1 MRIPAVLKGLLLVS
15 GWALAGWLFLS
26 RTEPPPPVVEAP
38 RPEVPV
44 EPPKGPVPAKEPVP
58 TESPISAAFQKWSED
73 PALAGALVGFCVLDE
88 FGKPIFTSSLAE
100 HALCPASALKT
111 VTTAAAFEIL
121 GPGFQF
127 ETSVAASSAPDANG
141 LLNGDL
147 ILIGGGDPTLT
158 SEDIAALA
166 DTIAKAGIKRISGRI
181 LTDLTVFPQPP
192 VSDHWNWGD
201 IGNAYGAGAYG
212 LNVDHNRLSVTFAPA
227 AKPGAPATLQD
238 IAPVARDTRPVSRV
252 TTGDPGSGDGVM
264 IYSEPDGRRITLTGT
279 VPAGEK
285 DFTVGGAIPD
295 PPTLAAE
302 LLETRLKSSGIKIE
316 GKTLPAS
323 SDRKILAVHR
333 SALLPEIIDH
343 LHRVSDN
350 LEAQC
355 LFYAIGKMKDADP
368 AAALKTFWQEKGVTF
383 SGLRLI
389 DGSGLA
395 RATMIRPLDLAL
407 VNHHARRGP
416 HGNRFKQSLSTY
428 LDGAVRS
435 KLGAMSGVKTD
446 VGFLTTQDGRELTY
460 CLMAN
465 GLDPAVN
472 FWPLREQLLRAIR

>member
-1 MRIPAVLKGLLLVS
+1 MRIPAFLKGIFLLS
-15 GWALAGWLFLS
+15 GWALAGWLLLS
-26 RTEPPPPVVEAP
+26 KTDAPPQAVQPPPPET
-38 RPEVPV
+38 
-44 EPPKGPVPAKEPVP
+44 PAKPPGQPEPVNP
-58 TESPISAAFQKWSED
+58 PAPAESPIATAFAQWSAA
-73 PALAGALVGFCVLDE
+73 PTLAGALVGFCVLDE
-88 FGKPIFTSSLAE
+88 SGKLIFASPLAE

-127 ETSVAASSAPDANG
+127 ETTVAATSSPDAKG

-158 SEDIAALA
+158 SEDISSLADALA
-166 DTIAKAGIKRISGRI
+166 KTGIKRVSGRI
-181 LTDLTVFPQPP
+181 LTDLSVFPQPP

-212 LNVDHNRLSVTFAPA
+212 LNVDHNRLTATFEPA
-227 AKPGAPATLQD
+227 AKPGAPASLSD
-238 IAPVARDTRPVSRV
+238 ISPVARGTDRVNRV
-252 TTGDPGSGDGVM
+252 TTGQPGSGDGVT

-279 VPAGEK
+279 VPAGETA
-285 DFTVGGAIPD
+285 FTVGGAIPD

-302 LLETRLKSSGIKIE
+302 LLETRLKSLGIRID
-316 GKTLPAS
+316 GKTLPPS
-323 SDRKILAVHR
+323 SDRKTVAVHR
-333 SALLPEIIDH
+333 SAFLPEIVDH

-355 LFYAIGKMKDADP
+355 LFYSIGKARGTDP
-368 AAALKTFWQEKGVTF
+368 ADALTTFWQEKGVAF

-395 RATMIRPLDLAL
+395 RATMIRPLDLARI
-407 VNHHARRGP
+407 NHHARNGP
-416 HGNRFKQSLSTY
+416 HGARFRQSLSVY
-428 LDGAVRS
+428 LDGNVRS

-446 VGFLTTQDGRELTY
+446 VGFLTASDGRELVY

-472 FWPLREQLLRAIR
+472 FWPLREKLLRAIR